1 MSCILDIVDV
11 SRTYSAVAPTV
22 EGDVLVVLAGTT
34 QPLTGRRIS
43 RLARR
48 GSVAAVAK
56 ALDRLVRQGLV
67 LRQEAPPASLHTLN
81 RRHVA
86 APAVE
91 AMALIRTDLL
101 DRLRRAFSTWEIP
114 PLHASLFGS
123 AARGDGT
130 LDSDIDIFVIRP
142 MGVDAEDPTWD
153 QQLQSLGDAVFA
165 WTGNHAGI
173 IDFAEGDIEEMREE
187 HPPVLDDLR
196 RDGIDLAGT
205 PLRKL
210 LLGSTP

>member
-1 MSCILDIVDV
+1 MNV
-11 SRTYSAVAPTV
+11 SRAYSAVTPTV

-34 QPLTGRRIS
+34 QPLTGRRVA
-43 RLARR
+43 RLTRR

-67 LRQEAPPASLHTLN
+67 LRQEAPPASLYTLN
-81 RRHVA
+81 RQHVA

-91 AMALIRTDLL
+91 TIALIRTVLL
-101 DRLRRAFSTWEIP
+101 NRLRDAFSTWNIP

-123 AARGDGT
+123 AAREDGD
-130 LDSDIDIFVIRP
+130 LDSDIDIFVVRP
-142 MGVDAEDPTWD
+142 TGVDAENPTWNE
-153 QQLQSLGDAVFA
+153 QLQDIGDAVLA

-173 IDFAEGDIEEMREE
+173 VDFTEQDIQRMRDES
-187 HPPVLDDLR
+187 PPVLDDLR

-205 PLRKL
+205 PLRE
-210 LLGSTP
+210 LLGSAR